1 MTPASARL
9 APLGPRDQLVQPLP
23 LRLQLLDDL
32 RRGSRVSC
40 LVVRLSAAMPHAH
53 HHPVATVAPRAAAHE
68 QPPESHHAHHHQGA
82 DQHQQ
87 QYRYPYRPFHLCA
100 PSSAR
105 PDSCSL
111 FPVPYLFAIS
121 YSSISSL
128 ISSSSRPSRMPEAT
142 QVWRW
147 PSRIN
152 ASIFSMAR
160 RTAYV
165 CLRTSGQYLSSWIMR
180 RTPARRPSL
189 QLGGLRAP
197 CRVVSSMSTL
207 SFHWAGHEPLRRR
220 LELPAAT
227 LRTEVKCAAIKRER

>member
-9 APLGPRDQLVQPLP
+9 APLSPRDQLVQPLA

-32 RRGSRVSC
+32 RRGSRVSW
-40 LVVRLSAAMPHAH
+40 LVSRVSATVAAVAH
-53 HHPVATVAPRAAAHE
+53 HHPVAAMAAVAPCRAPPHDPAAYDHT
-68 QPPESHHAHHHQGA
+68 HHHQGA

-128 ISSSSRPSRMPEAT
+128 ITSSSRPSRMPEAT

-147 PSRIN
+147 PSRII

-160 RTAYV
+160 R
-165 CLRTSGQYLSSWIMR
+165 M
-180 RTPARRPSL
+180 
-189 QLGGLRAP
+189 
-197 CRVVSSMSTL
+197 
-207 SFHWAGHEPLRRR
+207 
-220 LELPAAT
+220 
-227 LRTEVKCAAIKRER
+227 